1 MTRDVKSRSQR
12 RLEKK
17 QALVLLVLMLAVS
30 LVSFSLGVM
39 VGKGGSSPAVPP
51 IVKSEP
57 ARIQV
62 AKEEPAPA
70 VPPAAVSPAAPVPTP
85 VAPAPQAEEES
96 TGTEKPPL
104 TFFDTLPK
112 GQDAPLGSG
121 INRPPT
127 APAASP
133 DAPSS
138 EPQPAA
144 TAVLRPT
151 GSLPASAPAARTPAP
166 VVAPAPA
173 PARTAPT
180 AADGRFVVQV
190 GSFRSAEDARNL
202 SDRLKTKNFPAFVQQ
217 ADLGDKGTWYRVR
230 IGPYAESA
238 DAQSVVARLKSE
250 ERIDAFV
257 AGR

>member
-17 QALVLLVLMLAVS
+17 QAMVLLVLMLAVS

-51 IVKSEP
+51 IAKSEP

-70 VPPAAVSPAAPVPTP
+70 VPAAAPTPAP
-85 VAPAPQAEEES
+85 VAPAPQAEEEPA
-96 TGTEKPPL
+96 GAEKPPL

-112 GQDAPLGSG
+112 GQDTPLGSG

-166 VVAPAPA
+166 VAAPASAPT
-173 PARTAPT
+173 PARAAPT

>member
-39 VGKGGSSPAVPP
+39 VGKSGSPPAVPP
-51 IVKSEP
+51 VAKSEP

-62 AKEEPAPA
+62 TKEEPS
-70 VPPAAVSPAAPVPTP
+70 PPAAPPAAPTQEP
-85 VAPAPQAEEES
+85 VVAAPAPEGAPDA
-96 TGTEKPPL
+96 EKPPL

-112 GQDAPLGSG
+112 GQETPLGSG
-121 INRPPT
+121 INR
-127 APAASP
+127 APAASGP
-133 DAPSS
+133 QTATSAGAS
-138 EPQPAA
+138 EAEPAT
-144 TAVLRPT
+144 TAVLRPS
-151 GSLPASAPAARTPAP
+151 GSLPAASPAARASAP
-166 VVAPAPA
+166 VAPLKV
-173 PARTAPT
+173 APT
-180 AADGRFVVQV
+180 AADGRYVVQV

-202 SDRLKTKNFPAFVQQ
+202 SDRLKGKNFPAFVQQ
-217 ADLGDKGTWYRVR
+217 ADLGAKGIWYRVR